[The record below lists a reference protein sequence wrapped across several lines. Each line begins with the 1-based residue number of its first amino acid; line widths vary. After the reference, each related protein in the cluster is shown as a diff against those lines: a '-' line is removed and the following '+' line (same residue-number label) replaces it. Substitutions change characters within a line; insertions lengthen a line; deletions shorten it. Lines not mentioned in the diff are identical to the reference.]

1 MIQSRM
7 KNLRVPLKF
16 LLGALLLTFA
26 MVAEAIAFPELT
38 RHGYASCTA
47 CHVAPNGGGVLTP
60 YGRNLSRELLSTWG
74 SPREAEVGHGLLP
87 KAWMESLDASKV
99 RLGGDARFI
108 QTHRENKNVRAGQ
121 FFFMQANV
129 EAAYDEGPWAVVVSL
144 GEIEDPRGKNE
155 FKLVSS
161 KYYGLLRAGESFNL
175 RAGRFS
181 TAFGLNLADH
191 TLSVRRPLGL
201 GPEVDRDNLEAS
213 WIGEQNQYFLSLMET
228 ARSTSLSEQERAVV
242 GRYERII
249 NERSR
254 VGGSFWHGDGG
265 SDSSSSRF
273 SRDLAALHTI
283 VNLNKTW
290 FLSAE
295 LDRQWRHAQLSSGTS
310 TTESQ
315 YGFLRVH
322 YEPIQGLW
330 PLLQLQHERG
340 DVGLDSS
347 EVNKYGGGF
356 NFFPR
361 PHFEIFGIWNRVSRQ
376 NEWSDE
382 AYLLLHYYL

>member
-1 MIQSRM
+1 MKQPLFSHRHFHSVIFLSALIAVTIGSR
-7 KNLRVPLKF
+7 L
-16 LLGALLLTFA
+16 AL
-26 MVAEAIAFPELT
+26 AFPELT

-74 SPREAEVGHGLLP
+74 APREAEVGHGLLP
-87 KAWMESLDASKV
+87 ASWMEKLDSSKV
-99 RLGGDARFI
+99 RIGGDARSI

-129 EAAYDEGPWAVVVSL
+129 EVAYDEGPWAVVVST
-144 GEIEDPRGKNE
+144 GKVEDPRGKNE
-155 FKLVSS
+155 FKFVSTR
-161 KYYGLLRAGESFNL
+161 YYGLLRAGESFNL
-175 RAGRFS
+175 RAGRFT

-201 GPEVDRDNLEAS
+201 GPEVDRDNIEAS
-213 WIGEQNQYFLSLMET
+213 WIGEKNQYFLSLMET
-228 ARSTSLSEQERAVV
+228 AESTSDTDRERAVI
-242 GRYERII
+242 GRYERVL

-254 VGGSFWHGDGG
+254 VGGSFWRGDGG
-265 SDSSSSRF
+265 GPATGF

-283 VNLNKTW
+283 VNASDRW
-290 FLSAE
+290 FLSFE
-295 LDRQWRHAQLSSGTS
+295 LDRQWRHARQSAGTS

-322 YEPIQGLW
+322 YEPVKGLW

-347 EVNKYGGGF
+347 EVNKYGAGF

-361 PHFEIFGIWNRVSRQ
+361 PHFEIFGIWNRAVRQ
-376 NEWSDE
+376 GEWSDE